1 MTEVMTVTTDY
12 YYNATFAAGNNIAA
26 GSFDT
31 RNGIAS
37 GFVALMTNQS
47 ARVAGTAQNILQR
60 FPALP
65 SIHVYSARQRSL
77 SCRLPQRAAGI
88 PPVAPQTPD
97 QVGALHHFYGAEQL
111 V

>member
-1 MTEVMTVTTDY
+1 MTEVMTATTDY
-12 YYNATFAAGNNIAA
+12 YCNATFAAGNNAAA

-31 RNGIAS
+31 RNGTAS

-47 ARVAGTAQNILQR
+47 ARVAGTAQIISQR

-65 SIHVYSARQRSL
+65 SIYVYSTEQRSL
-77 SCRLPQRAAGI
+77 SYRLFQRAAGM

-97 QVGALHHFYGAEQL
+97 QVGALHQFYGAEQL